1 MSSGGGKGG
10 GPQGGQA
17 DGGGPAARPEDVDFD
32 PLKIGARKL
41 DPRGQIISQ
50 LEVEGPSTPG
60 EFTAPKNAE
69 FQRIVAE
76 VSEEIDDQP
85 ITVEYKDIVRRFYG
99 ALGKGARGTA
109 VRRRTS
115 DSGATPV
122 RSGAD
127 SGGRDARRR
136 VCRSRVDRVGL
147 RRRER

>member
-50 LEVEGPSTPG
+50 LEGEGPSTPG

-85 ITVEYKDIVRRFYG
+85 IPVEYKDIVRRFYG
-99 ALGKGARGTA
+99 AE
-109 VRRRTS
+109 
-115 DSGATPV
+115 D
-122 RSGAD
+122 
-127 SGGRDARRR
+127 
-136 VCRSRVDRVGL
+136 
-147 RRRER
+147 E